1 MRKKIHLYFT
11 IALLLFVVGSCKKAK
26 DPMSLTLRVESTCS
40 FNLTYYLYYGSKY
53 DPFYVTKTSTWERLI
68 KVYEGN
74 KILMKGEK
82 DSNGTDSNPV
92 VIKIYNGTQLLV
104 ADSSAIDKEEIKVEY
119 TYQ

>member
-1 MRKKIHLYFT
+1 
-11 IALLLFVVGSCKKAK
+11 
-26 DPMSLTLRVESTCS
+26 
-40 FNLTYYLYYGSKY
+40 
-53 DPFYVTKTSTWERLI
+53 
-68 KVYEGN
+68 
-74 KILMKGEK
+74 MKGEK